1 MIRIANSFSNI
12 IKAISIDGFLC
23 CLVFY
28 DFNMIREYLKLAR
41 SFNAVLTGI
50 SPVMGAIAMQQYDII
65 TLILLFLIGFLGHT
79 FGFVFNDIIDYNID
93 KSSKEI
99 SDRPLISGTISLRN
113 AWIFAFG
120 SMAAAFLISL
130 YLAVTTQHFFP
141 LLILAISASFV
152 ILYDLVSKKFP
163 LTDFFVA
170 VGVFFLIVYGASN
183 TTGSLTSLTTLTWI
197 VCILGAIQVF
207 IMQIIAG
214 GMKDIENDFYRG
226 ARTLA
231 VQMGVRVNEGKLY
244 VPSSFKAIA
253 YGIQLVDLI
262 IVFLPFF
269 IVWNI
274 RTLSLFQYIQWAFL
288 IFVGILMLFLSHKLL
303 TMERFERTRARKL
316 IGSHYMINFTIVPI
330 MLMSLNPWAG
340 LLMFF
345 PGLGFIFS
353 NLILHGTILQ
363 PKTM

>member
-1 MIRIANSFSNI
+1 
-12 IKAISIDGFLC
+12 
-23 CLVFY
+23 
-28 DFNMIREYLKLAR
+28 MIREYLKLAR

-50 SPVMGAIAMQQYDII
+50 SPVMGAIAMHQYDIL
-65 TLILLFLIGFLGHT
+65 TLILLFLIGFFGHT

-99 SDRPLISGTISLRN
+99 SDRPLISGTISLTN
-113 AWIFAFG
+113 AWIFAIA
-120 SMAAAFLISL
+120 SMATAFFISL
-130 YLAVTTQHFFP
+130 YLAITTQRFFP
-141 LLILAISASFV
+141 LLILVISASFIV
-152 ILYDLVSKKFP
+152 VYDLVSKKFP

-170 VGVFFLIVYGASN
+170 IGVFFLIVYGAS
-183 TTGSLTSLTTLTWI
+183 TVTGTLTSLTSLTWI
-197 VCILGAIQVF
+197 VCVLGAIQVL
-207 IMQIIAG
+207 IMQIVAG
-214 GMKDIENDFYRG
+214 GMKDIENDYYRG

-231 VQMGVRVNEGKLY
+231 IQMGVRVNEGKLH
-244 VPSSFKAIA
+244 VSSSFKAVA

-262 IVFLPFF
+262 IVFLPFI

-274 RTLSLFQYIQWAFL
+274 RTLSVFQYIQCASL
-288 IFVGILMLFLSHKLL
+288 IFIGILMFFLSYKLL
-303 TMERFERTRARKL
+303 TMERFERTRARKF

-330 MLMSLNPWAG
+330 MLMSQSNPWPG
-340 LLMFF
+340 ILMFF

>member
-1 MIRIANSFSNI
+1 
-12 IKAISIDGFLC
+12 
-23 CLVFY
+23 
-28 DFNMIREYLKLAR
+28 MIREYLKLAR

-65 TLILLFLIGFLGHT
+65 ILILLFLIGFLGHT

-113 AWIFAFG
+113 AWIFAFS
-120 SMAAAFLISL
+120 SMAIAFIISL
-130 YLAVTTQHFFP
+130 YLAVTMQRFFP
-141 LLILAISASFV
+141 LLILAISASFI

-163 LTDFFVA
+163 LTDLFVA
-170 VGVFFLIVYGASN
+170 IGVFFLIVYGAS
-183 TTGSLTSLTTLTWI
+183 TKTGTLTSLTPLAWI
-197 VCILGAIQVF
+197 VCVLGAIQVLF
-207 IMQIIAG
+207 MQMVAG

-231 VQMGVRVNEGKLY
+231 IQMGVRMNKGKLH
-244 VPSSFKAIA
+244 VSSSFKALA

-262 IVFLPFF
+262 VVFLPF
-269 IVWNI
+269 IIIWNI
-274 RTLSLFQYIQWAFL
+274 FTLTLFQYIQL
-288 IFVGILMLFLSHKLL
+288 VSIILVGILMFFLSYKLL
-303 TMERFERTRARKL
+303 TMERFERTRARKF

-345 PGLGFIFS
+345 PGLGFIVS
-353 NLILHGTILQ
+353 NLILHGTLLQ